1 MPIVPLVGKE
11 LLIMK
16 PYIAPSL
23 QIVSV
28 NPLDIIATSAS
39 ELSVQGNVFNGDIT
53 GSTEAARAPG
63 RGSYDWDAGY

>member
-16 PYIAPSL
+16 SYIAPIL

-28 NPLDIIATSAS
+28 NQNDIIATSAS

>member
-16 PYIAPSL
+16 SYIAPSL

-28 NPLDIIATSAS
+28 NPFDIIATSAS
-39 ELSVQGNVFNGDIT
+39 ELSVQGDVFQGDIT

-63 RGSYDWDAGY
+63 RGLYDWDAGY

>member
-1 MPIVPLVGKE
+1 MLH
-11 LLIMK
+11 
-16 PYIAPSL
+16 
-23 QIVSV
+23 IVSI
-28 NPLDIIATSAS
+28 NPFDIIATSAS

>member
-16 PYIAPSL
+16 SYIAPIL

-28 NPLDIIATSAS
+28 NKNDIIATSAS
-39 ELSVQGNVFNGDIT
+39 ELSVQGNVFHGDIT

>member
-1 MPIVPLVGKE
+1 
-11 LLIMK
+11 MK
-16 PYIAPSL
+16 SYIAPSL

-28 NPLDIIATSAS
+28 NPFDIIATSAS
-39 ELSVQGNVFNGDIT
+39 ELSVQGNVFQGDIT

>member
-16 PYIAPSL
+16 PYIAPIL

-28 NPLDIIATSAS
+28 NPLDIIAISGPT
-39 ELSVQGNVFNGDIT
+39 SVQGNVFNGDIT